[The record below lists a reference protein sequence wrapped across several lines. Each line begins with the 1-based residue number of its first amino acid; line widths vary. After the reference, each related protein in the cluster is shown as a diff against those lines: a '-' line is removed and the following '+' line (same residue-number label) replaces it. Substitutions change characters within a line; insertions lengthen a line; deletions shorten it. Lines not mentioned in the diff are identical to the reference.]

1 MDKIISSLG
10 KLAAFLTIDFV
21 VVCTDNEG
29 RDYLQHEYNRDG
41 DSYRSPWNNTYCPP
55 IESTFFPSADL
66 RRLEQKAFEIF
77 TSYVKLYYG
86 EATSSVFLMD
96 PQPGAPAGF
105 SGCYLVKKLIE
116 GDQGV
121 TDATW
126 DGTHIVVVTFDG
138 DLADYQVFSTV
149 QMSIDTSTPEV
160 GALTIAGACSHN
172 DKKTG

>member
-10 KLAAFLTIDFV
+10 KWEEAFLTIQFV

-41 DSYRSPWNNTYCPP
+41 DSYRSPWNNTYCPA
-55 IESTFFPSADL
+55 IDSTFFPSADL

-77 TSYVKLYYG
+77 LSYVKLYYG

-116 GDQGV
+116 GD
-121 TDATW
+121 
-126 DGTHIVVVTFDG
+126 
-138 DLADYQVFSTV
+138 
-149 QMSIDTSTPEV
+149 
-160 GALTIAGACSHN
+160 
-172 DKKTG
+172 